1 MRNYLAHFHFITKLL
16 LIIIPPMMLV
26 LYFTVTKV
34 MSEYT
39 NYTVL
44 EDIQKSI
51 TFSGAITTLIYE
63 LQLERGMS
71 AGYIGAQGLK
81 FSNELNQKRKQVD
94 IQVEALKNLINDYDN
109 ILHLKKVNAAISM
122 SNNIAAIRIK
132 VNKLSIPLELVLDFY
147 TGIITQYLE
156 NISLISKHSD
166 NAWLTRELSAYSS
179 LLFTTELM
187 GIERAIGANTFG
199 NKKINLNVHK
209 KMITLVAEQKTFL
222 KFFLSYSSDESLGI
236 YTKIMKTQSFED
248 FTRMEELLLN
258 TKDSDTF
265 NIDAQYWFDEATK
278 KINILQQISS
288 SLATQMGTYISNRES
303 KMYRSIIEVL
313 AMNIIIVLIIMG
325 IVYYVSLQLYREIN
339 EQQKALIQQS
349 KMAAIGD
356 MISSIAHQW
365 RQPLNAVGVLAQ
377 EIQLK
382 FQYDSLS
389 KEEAE
394 KLTNELQ
401 DYLEYMSKTI
411 DDFRNFYK
419 PSKQKASFDLI
430 NSINESLKIVGKQL
444 QNNNIKFTLEQK
456 CEAKALKNEPEAY
469 FFEGYESEFKQVII
483 SIINNASEAIQ
494 EYSKIV
500 DLKQKEIKVQIIR
513 TNNNLIV
520 KISDNGRGIKP
531 DILEHIFEPYLS
543 TKHEQQ
549 GTGLGLYMSKLI
561 IERNMFGKL
570 SAKNISLGAEFEI
583 ALKVS

>member
-209 KMITLVAEQKTFL
+209 EMITLVAEQKTFL